1 MLMLIIAFPVL
12 LMIVLQ
18 SSPWPKIRK
27 PPRQQQ
33 DPNVAMGRYTFGR
46 LHLLLRGDAGGVEG
60 AIQGSKQTF
69 LNIDELG
76 ENLFMGKLLVGRF

>member
-1 MLMLIIAFPVL
+1 
-12 LMIVLQ
+12 MIVLQ
-18 SSPWPKIRK
+18 SSPWPKIRT

-46 LHLLLRGDAGGVEG
+46 LHLLLRGDAVGVEG
-60 AIQGSKQTF
+60 AIKGSKQTF

-76 ENLFMGKLLVGRF
+76 ENLFMGKLTVGRF